1 MSRRRKIAPTSQYES
16 DDDSSDEEKELKS
29 MFLKLQQ
36 AKAKKRQKKK
46 QKFLDKIYDSVSQ
59 VSKIILEEQKKEKS
73 LRLTI
78 LFLNQSYF

>member
-1 MSRRRKIAPTSQYES
+1 
-16 DDDSSDEEKELKS
+16 